1 MSIESFPFVLSQAI
15 LVEIT
20 LVGRLG
26 GAVSTVLDVT
36 RVL

>member
-1 MSIESFPFVLSQAI
+1 MAKGNFPDMLSQAI

-26 GAVSTVLDVT
+26 MCIYIYI
-36 RVL
+36 